1 MSQVEIARKSKL
13 QERIAGPKSRL
24 EGFLKTF
31 EWTWATAVVFSL
43 AIVFYLLIFAVIVPS
58 FWMYF
63 AEGKLGWAGPTD
75 IEAAIRQIPTL
86 LPGGAPAEYNE
97 LLLELRD
104 AIAVGLTIGPVV
116 TLFVVCPAMQNW
128 RKKLRG
134 GSAETRPTGGY
145 R

>member
-24 EGFLKTF
+24 EAFLRGF
-31 EWTWATAVVFSL
+31 EWSWTTAVVFSL
-43 AIVFYLLIFAVIVPS
+43 GIVVYLLVFPVLVPS

-75 IEAAIRQIPTL
+75 IEAAFKEIPSL
-86 LPGGAPAEYNE
+86 LPGGAPAEYQE

-104 AIAVGLTIGPVV
+104 AIAMGLTVGPI
-116 TLFVVCPAMQNW
+116 
-128 RKKLRG
+128 
-134 GSAETRPTGGY
+134 
-145 R
+145 